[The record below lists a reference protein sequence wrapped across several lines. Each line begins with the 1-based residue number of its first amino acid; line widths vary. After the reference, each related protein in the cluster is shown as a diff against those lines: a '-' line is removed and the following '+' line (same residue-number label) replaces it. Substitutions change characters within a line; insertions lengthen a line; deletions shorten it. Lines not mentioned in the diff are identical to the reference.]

1 MDYRKP
7 RILVLGDLMLDL
19 WVEVQPRLG
28 NPEGAAMVFQ
38 GTGGGRFETLGG
50 AGLVAALIRSLGLRT
65 KVMGRLGRDFSGEI
79 AHALLHERRLGC
91 KSVTIV
97 DNYTTPTKMRFV
109 NDHGIVVFRYDE
121 ESLPDVYMADYSAH
135 FNFEMF
141 ESLVKRA
148 DAVIVADYGK
158 GYCQEVA
165 AKIIQAARYYGAL
178 SIVGAKPS
186 LLDAYRGAD
195 IVKVNSHEAAAYLSV
210 DPAQTKDA
218 AALAEMLCARMESWV
233 SVVTSASRG
242 TFYSVRNEHDAYFT
256 GSAPAQACFPTVK
269 NCVGAGDAFLA
280 GFSAALTT
288 APKVQSPGGTKKPIS
303 VGRLQLAIAAGSAT
317 AAQYLNR
324 GYPVLNA
331 ATPHLAQH
339 ARRVETSVEAKIMST
354 DELALLCDAWRNAGE
369 SIVFTNGCF
378 DLLHRGHVYLIEQ
391 AKKQGSRLVV
401 AVNTD
406 DSVRRL
412 KGVDRPV
419 QDFATRS
426 RVLAALSGVDAV
438 IGLDEDD
445 FVAQPVLR
453 GMLAQFAPDVLVKG
467 AQYSENEIVGWEE
480 MTNRNP
486 PGVVWRCPMVAD
498 CSTSQTIAKVNKNA
512 E

>member
-19 WVEVQPRLG
+19 WVEVQPRRG
-28 NPEGAAMVFQ
+28 NPEGAAMVVQ
-38 GTGGGRFETLGG
+38 STGGGRFETLGG

-65 KVMGRLGRDFSGEI
+65 KIMGRLGRDFAGEI
-79 AHALLHERRLGC
+79 AHALLHESQLGC

-97 DNYTTPTKMRFV
+97 DDYVTPTKMRFV

-135 FNFEMF
+135 FNFDTF

-148 DAVIVADYGK
+148 DALVVADYGK

-195 IVKVNSHEAAAYLSV
+195 IVKVNASEAATYLDADV
-210 DPAQTKDA
+210 AQTKDCA
-218 AALAEMLCARMESWV
+218 SLAEMLCARMESWV
-233 SVVTSASRG
+233 GVVTSASRG
-242 TFYSVRNEHDAYFT
+242 TFYSVRNEHAAYVT
-256 GSAPAQACFPTVK
+256 ESAPATACFPAVK

-280 GFSAALTT
+280 GFTAALTA
-288 APKVQSPGGTKKPIS
+288 APKVESPGATKRPIS
-303 VGRLQLAIAAGSAT
+303 VGRMQLAVAAGAAT
-317 AAQYLNR
+317 ASQYLGR
-324 GYPVLNA
+324 GYPVLDA

-339 ARRVETSVEAKIMST
+339 ARRLETTADAKIMST
-354 DELALLCDAWRNAGE
+354 DEAALLCDAWRSAGQTV
-369 SIVFTNGCF
+369 VFTNGCF
-378 DLLHRGHVYLIEQ
+378 DLLHRGHVHLLEQ
-391 AKKQGSRLVV
+391 AKKQGARLIV

-412 KGVDRPV
+412 KGADRPV

-426 RVLAALSGVDAV
+426 RILAAIAGVDAV
-438 IGLDEDD
+438 VGLDEDD

-453 GMLAQFAPDVLVKG
+453 GMLAQFEPDVLVKG